1 MKVEINFKFNE
12 KVYLVNDP
20 EQQEYRINRIILEEG
35 RKIVLELFGPSGDI
49 VEAKEA
55 YVSKEI
61 NILAGQGTKE
71 GLDES

>member
-49 VEAKEA
+49 VEAKEV